1 MARAELDLAAA
12 KKKVVSFIRSRTERA
27 GADGAVLGLSGG
39 IDSAVTAY
47 LTVEAL
53 GSGRVTALIMP
64 DFRVTPETDVSDAG
78 EVAEELCV
86 ETRVIDIAP
95 IHRAFTKGLAR
106 DRLAEGNLRARI
118 RMALLYYYANSSN
131 RIVIGTGDRSEALLG
146 YFTKYGDGGVDILP
160 IGDLYKT
167 EVKKMGE
174 ILGISRRIISK
185 RSSPRLWPG
194 QTAEGELGM
203 GYDAID
209 DVLRL
214 HVNRK
219 MSVRETAAMVGIN
232 TEEVRT
238 IASRV
243 ERTAHKRATPEIC
256 KVH

>member
-1 MARAELDLAAA
+1 MEPRELDLAAA
-12 KKKVVSFIRSRTERA
+12 KKKIVAFISGRA
-27 GADGAVLGLSGG
+27 SDAGVDGAVLGLSGG

-53 GSGRVTALIMP
+53 GSRRVTALILP
-64 DFRVTPETDVSDAG
+64 DFRVTPEGDVSDAR

-95 IHRAFTKGLAR
+95 IHRAFMKGLVQN
-106 DRLAEGNLRARI
+106 RLAEGNLRARI
-118 RMALLYYYANSSN
+118 RMGLLYYHANSTN
-131 RIVIGTGDRSEALLG
+131 RMVVGTGDRSEALLG

-167 EVKKMGE
+167 EVRNMGE
-174 ILGISRRIISK
+174 ILGISRRITAK

-203 GYDAID
+203 SYEAID
-209 DVLRL
+209 SVLRM
-214 HVNRK
+214 HVDLK
-219 MSVRETAAMVGIN
+219 KSVREVAAKLGLSV
-232 TEEVRT
+232 EQVRM
-238 IASRV
+238 ISGRL
-243 ERTAHKRATPEIC
+243 ERTEHKRRVPEVC